1 MVRFL
6 EMNIDD
12 LSWSGIVDQIQHENI
27 KGADMIC
34 AIATEKEQVD
44 SEIADAEIKLQE
56 LKTRQLQ
63 LKKGALLVLK
73 HLQKE
78 APLAVKRQDYIV
90 VVSNE
95 NVSIERNVL

>member
-1 MVRFL
+1 
-6 EMNIDD
+6 MNIDD
-12 LSWSGIVDQIQHENI
+12 LSWSGIVDQIQHENT

-44 SEIADAEIKLQE
+44 SEIADAEIKLQQ

-63 LKKGALLVLK
+63 LRKGALMVLK
-73 HLQKE
+73 HLKKE
-78 APLAVKRQDYIV
+78 VPLAVKRQDYIV

>member
-1 MVRFL
+1 MFDLNLLNFCKTCLCLYRIILGLRFRC
-6 EMNIDD
+6 
-12 LSWSGIVDQIQHENI
+12 
-27 KGADMIC
+27 K
-34 AIATEKEQVD
+34 VD
-44 SEIADAEIKLQE
+44 SEIADAEIKLQQ